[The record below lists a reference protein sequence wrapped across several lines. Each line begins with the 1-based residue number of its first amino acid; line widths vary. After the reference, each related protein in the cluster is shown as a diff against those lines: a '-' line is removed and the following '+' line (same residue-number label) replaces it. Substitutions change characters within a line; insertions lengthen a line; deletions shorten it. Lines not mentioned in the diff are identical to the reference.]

1 MPPQVSSVSAIEG
14 ELDLVISAV
23 PIPDLAPLVIETAE
37 KKTFGMVVLHAG
49 GEFGGGVNNQ
59 SVVALARSYGV
70 RALGPD
76 SLGLINTDPTV
87 SLNASPGPTPA
98 TGCGR
103 DVLPVLGGRG

>member
-1 MPPQVSSVSAIEG
+1 MSAIEG

-23 PIPDLAPLVIETAE
+23 PIPPDLAPLVIETAE

-76 SLGLINTDPTV
+76 SLG
-87 SLNASPGPTPA
+87 
-98 TGCGR
+98 
-103 DVLPVLGGRG
+103 